1 MRAETSGERLLIVD
15 FTDDVEHIDIEGVA
29 VLARTGRRVEFAFDS
44 RVTTAH
50 TLISRITANH
60 RIDDLSI
67 EEPTI
72 EELIARFY
80 TSHGAVEA

>member
-1 MRAETSGERLLIVD
+1 MA
-15 FTDDVEHIDIEGVA
+15 
-29 VLARTGRRVEFAFDS
+29 
-44 RVTTAH
+44 AH
-50 TLISRITANH
+50 TLISRLMAEHGIEELA
-60 RIDDLSI
+60 I

>member
-1 MRAETSGERLLIVD
+1 
-15 FTDDVEHIDIEGVA
+15 
-29 VLARTGRRVEFAFDS
+29 VEFAFDPRS
-44 RVTTAH
+44 TTAH
-50 TLISRITANH
+50 TLIGRITADH

-80 TSHGAVEA
+80 SSHGAVEA